1 LPRTRSGDLQ
11 VAIVWQPKGSRYERT
26 GFTESLQYRFKA
38 GKFIF
43 SEKKYFGE
51 KNMTEQVTSG
61 LQKTPPYSFS
71 RFFLNIFSRFRISPV
86 QITFAFSIIIGIVA
100 ALGAFAFSYLIHLVE
115 SVCRLEGVSESFTLG
130 PWLIIIPALGGLL
143 VGPLIYLFAREAKGH
158 GVPEVMAAVIKNGG
172 RIRPV
177 VAVVKSIASA
187 LTIGT
192 GGSAGSEGPIVQI
205 GAGFGSTLGQIF
217 RMPPRRINTF
227 VACGAAGGISAIFN
241 APFGGIMFSLEVIL
255 GEFRGLS
262 FIYVAIA
269 SVVSALVSRALT
281 GDETIFA
288 IEKLKAVL
296 SMSSPWE
303 IFAFIGL
310 GVFIASVSKT
320 FNFIL
325 ESFEDFYEKLKFP
338 PYLMPATGGLAVG
351 LMAYYA
357 TRIIPT
363 QGLNNPL
370 SVLSVGY
377 YTIRQILNP
386 ENYNTWLSSEG
397 IWMLVLTLA
406 MLAVYKIIATSFTLG
421 SGGSGGIF
429 APSLFIGAM
438 AGGLYGIVLQQ
449 IFGYTASPAVYALV
463 GMGACFAGA
472 AHAPI
477 TAIFI
482 LFEMSDSYEIILP
495 IMAAV
500 VVSTLV
506 AHWIKPESIYT
517 AKLKQKG
524 IDITRKDKIDIL
536 QGMFIKDVMIRDVQ
550 SIPETMTMENLRKQV
565 GTTLHT
571 SLPVVNEAGDLTGVI
586 TYKEI
591 HLGVEDTTPDSE
603 MIVRDFMKPNPVT
616 AYPFEPVDQ
625 VFKRMKEGFIGIA
638 PVVKSEQVP
647 KVVGVVTY
655 RNIFEAYEKALLD

>member
-1 LPRTRSGDLQ
+1 MEDQVSSSPKKIRS
-11 VAIVWQPKGSRYERT
+11 
-26 GFTESLQYRFKA
+26 YRF
-38 GKFIF
+38 
-43 SEKKYFGE
+43 
-51 KNMTEQVTSG
+51 N
-61 LQKTPPYSFS
+61 
-71 RFFLNIFSRFRISPV
+71 RFFLELFSRFRISPV
-86 QITFAFSIIIGIVA
+86 QITFTFSIIIGIAA
-100 ALGAFAFSYLIHLVE
+100 ALGAYVFSYLIHLVE
-115 SVCRLEGVSESFTLG
+115 ELCRLESVTHASSLG
-130 PWLIIIPALGGLL
+130 AWLIIIPALGGLL

-177 VAVVKSIASA
+177 VAIVKSIASA

-217 RMPPRRINTF
+217 RMPPRRLNTF
-227 VACGAAGGISAIFN
+227 IACGSAGGISAIFN

-269 SVVSALVSRALT
+269 SVVAALVSRALT
-281 GDETIFA
+281 GDHTIFA
-288 IEKLKAVL
+288 IEKMRAILYMA
-296 SMSSPWE
+296 SPWE
-303 IFAFIGL
+303 IIAFLGL
-310 GVFIASVSKT
+310 GVFIAFIAKT
-320 FNFIL
+320 FNFVL
-325 ESFEDFYEKLKFP
+325 EHFEDIYDKIKFP
-338 PYLMPATGGLAVG
+338 EYLKPITGGLAVG

-357 TRIIPT
+357 TRFIPA

-377 YTIRQILNP
+377 FTIRQVLNP
-386 ENYNTWLSSEG
+386 ENYATWLGSHG
-397 IWMLVLTLA
+397 IGMLVLALA
-406 MLAVYKIIATSFTLG
+406 MLAVFKILATSFTLG

-438 AGGLYGIVLQQ
+438 AGGLYGILLQR
-449 IFGYTASPAVYALV
+449 IFPGHTSDPAVYALV

-477 TAIFI
+477 TAIFL

-517 AKLKQKG
+517 AKLKHKG
-524 IDITRKDKIDIL
+524 IDITKKDKVDIL
-536 QGMFIKDVMIRDVQ
+536 QYLRIKDVMIRDVQ
-550 SIPETMTMENLRKQV
+550 FIPETMTMEELRKQV

-571 SLPVVNEAGDLTGVI
+571 SLPVVNSEGDLTGII

-591 HLGVEDTTPDSE
+591 HLGIEDPTP
-603 MIVRDFMKPNPVT
+603 
-616 AYPFEPVDQ
+616 
-625 VFKRMKEGFIGIA
+625 
-638 PVVKSEQVP
+638 
-647 KVVGVVTY
+647 
-655 RNIFEAYEKALLD
+655 

>member
-1 LPRTRSGDLQ
+1 M
-11 VAIVWQPKGSRYERT
+11 I
-26 GFTESLQYRFKA
+26 
-38 GKFIF
+38 
-43 SEKKYFGE
+43 EKSTPGP
-51 KNMTEQVTSG
+51 
-61 LQKTPPYSFS
+61 QKTPSYNFS
-71 RFFLNIFSRFRISPV
+71 RFFLNLFSRFKISPV

-100 ALGAFAFSYLIHLVE
+100 ALGAYVFSYLIHHVE
-115 SVCRLEGVSESFTLG
+115 RLCQLENVSESFSIG
-130 PWLIIIPALGGLL
+130 PWLIIIPALGGILA
-143 VGPLIYLFAREAKGH
+143 GPLIYLFAREAKGH

-172 RIRPV
+172 RIRPI
-177 VAVVKSIASA
+177 VAIVKSISSA

-217 RMPPRRINTF
+217 RMPPRRIKTF
-227 VACGAAGGISAIFN
+227 VACGAAGGIAAIFN

-281 GDETIFA
+281 GDHTIFA
-288 IEKLKAVL
+288 IEKMRSILY
-296 SMSSPWE
+296 MSSSWE
-303 IFAFIGL
+303 IIAFLGL
-310 GVFIASVSKT
+310 GVFIAFISKS
-320 FNFIL
+320 FNFVL
-325 ESFEDFYEKLKFP
+325 ESFEDLYDKIKFP
-338 PYLMPATGGLAVG
+338 EYLKPATGGLAVG

-357 TRIIPT
+357 TRIIPA

-370 SVLSVGY
+370 SVLGVGY
-377 YTIRQILNP
+377 HTIRQVLNP
-386 ENYNTWLSSEG
+386 DNYINWTNANG
-397 IWMLVLTLA
+397 IGMLVIALA
-406 MLAVYKIIATSFTLG
+406 MLAAYKIIATSFTLG

-429 APSLFIGAM
+429 APTLFTGAM
-438 AGGLYGIVLQQ
+438 AGGLYGIVLQS
-449 IFGYTASPAVYALV
+449 IFPGHTAHPAVYALV

-506 AHWIKPESIYT
+506 AHWIKPESVYT
-517 AKLKQKG
+517 AKLLQKG
-524 IDITRKDKIDIL
+524 IELSKKDKSDIL
-536 QGMFIKDVMIRDVQ
+536 QSMLIKDVMIREVQ
-550 SIPETMTMENLRKQV
+550 AIPETMTMEELRKKV

-571 SLPVVNEAGDLTGVI
+571 SLPVVNQDNDLVGIV

-591 HLGVEDTTPDSE
+591 HLGIEDPTLDGE
-603 MIVRDFMKPNPVT
+603 LLARDFMHPNPVT
-616 AYPFEPVDQ
+616 ACPDEPVDQ
-625 VFKRMKEGFIGIA
+625 VFKRMKQGAIGIA
-638 PVVKSEQVP
+638 PVIKSAKIR
-647 KVVGVVTY
+647 KVVGIVTY
-655 RNIFEAYEKALLD
+655 SNIFEAYEKALLD

>member
-1 LPRTRSGDLQ
+1 MT
-11 VAIVWQPKGSRYERT
+11 
-26 GFTESLQYRFKA
+26 
-38 GKFIF
+38 
-43 SEKKYFGE
+43 E
-51 KNMTEQVTSG
+51 KNTSG
-61 LQKTPPYSFS
+61 PKKSPSYKFS
-71 RFFLNIFSRFRISPV
+71 RFSLNLFSRFRISPV
-86 QITFAFSIIIGIVA
+86 QITFAFSIIIGVVA
-100 ALGAFAFSYLIHLVE
+100 ALGAYVFSYLIHLVE
-115 SVCRLEGVSESFTLG
+115 GLCCMEGVSEAFSIG
-130 PWLIIIPALGGLL
+130 PWLILLPAIGGLL
-143 VGPLIYLFAREAKGH
+143 AGPLIYLFAREAKGH
-158 GVPEVMAAVIKNGG
+158 GVPEVMAAVIRDGG

-177 VAVVKSIASA
+177 VAIVKSIASA

-303 IFAFIGL
+303 IFSFIGL
-310 GVFIASVSKT
+310 GVFVASVSKT
-320 FNFIL
+320 FNFVL

-338 PYLMPATGGLAVG
+338 EWLKPATGGLAVG
-351 LMAYYA
+351 LLAYYA

-386 ENYNTWLSSEG
+386 EHYATWLTSDG
-397 IWMLVLTLA
+397 IWVLVLSLA
-406 MLAVYKIIATSFTLG
+406 LLAVYKILATSFTLG

-429 APSLFIGAM
+429 APSLFTGAM
-438 AGGLYGIVLQQ
+438 AGGLYGIILHS
-449 IFGYTASPAVYALV
+449 IFPGHTASPAVYALV

-495 IMAAV
+495 IMASV

-517 AKLKQKG
+517 AKLIQKG
-524 IDITRKDKIDIL
+524 IELTKKDKSNIL
-536 QGMFIKDVMIRDVQ
+536 QSMVIKDVMIREVQ
-550 SIPETMTMENLRKQV
+550 SIPETMTMEVLRKKV

-571 SLPVVNEAGDLTGVI
+571 SLPVVDVNDDLVGII
-586 TYKEI
+586 TYKEL

-603 MIVRDFMKPNPVT
+603 LTARDFMKPDPVT
-616 AYPFEPVDQ
+616 AYPDEPVDQ
-625 VFKRMKEGFIGIA
+625 VFKRMKSGAIGIA
-638 PVVKSEQVP
+638 PVIKSEKVR
-647 KVVGVVTY
+647 KVVGIVTY
-655 RNIFEAYEKALLD
+655 SNIFEAYEKALLD

>member
-1 LPRTRSGDLQ
+1 M
-11 VAIVWQPKGSRYERT
+11 
-26 GFTESLQYRFKA
+26 
-38 GKFIF
+38 
-43 SEKKYFGE
+43 SE
-51 KNMTEQVTSG
+51 QATSG
-61 LQKTPPYSFS
+61 PQKTPSYGFS
-71 RFFLNIFSRFRISPV
+71 RFFLNLFSRFRISPV

-100 ALGAFAFSYLIHLVE
+100 ALGAYVFSYLIHLVE
-115 SVCRLEGVSESFTLG
+115 SLCHLQGVSESFSIG
-130 PWLIIIPALGGLL
+130 PGLIILPALGGLL

-158 GVPEVMAAVIKNGG
+158 GVPEVMAAVIKRGG
-172 RIRPV
+172 RIRPI

-192 GGSAGSEGPIVQI
+192 GGSAGSEGPIIQI

-255 GEFRGLS
+255 GDFRKFS

-269 SVVSALVSRALT
+269 SVVSALVSRTLT
-281 GDETIFA
+281 GDNTIFA
-288 IEKLKAVL
+288 IEKMREILYMK
-296 SMSSPWE
+296 SSWE
-303 IFAFIGL
+303 IIAFLGL
-310 GVFIASVSKT
+310 GVFVAFVSKT

-325 ESFEDFYEKLKFP
+325 EHFEDLYDKIKFP
-338 PYLMPATGGLAVG
+338 EYLKPATGGLAVG

-357 TRIIPT
+357 TRIIPA

-377 YTIRQILNP
+377 YTIRQVLNP
-386 ENYNTWLSSEG
+386 ENYINWIDLNG
-397 IWMLVLTLA
+397 IWMLVLALA
-406 MLAVYKIIATSFTLG
+406 MLAAYKIIATGFTLG

-438 AGGLYGIVLQQ
+438 AGGLYGIVLHN
-449 IFGYTASPAVYALV
+449 IFPGQTTSPAVYALV

-506 AHWIKPESIYT
+506 AYWIKPESIYT

-524 IDITRKDKIDIL
+524 IDITKQEKVDIL
-536 QGMFIKDVMIRDVQ
+536 QTMLIKDVMIRDVP
-550 SIPETMTMENLRKQV
+550 SIPETMTMEGLRKKI
-565 GTTLHT
+565 GTTFHT
-571 SLPVVNEAGDLTGVI
+571 SLPVVNGDNDLVGII

-591 HLGVEDTTPDSE
+591 HLGIEDSTPDSE
-603 MIVRDFMKPNPVT
+603 LIVRDFMLSDPVI
-616 AYPFEPVDQ
+616 AYPDEPVDQ
-625 VFKRMKEGFIGIA
+625 VFKRMKTGTIGIT
-638 PVVKSEQVP
+638 PVIKSE
-647 KVVGVVTY
+647 KVRKIVGIVTY
-655 RNIFEAYEKALLD
+655 RNIFEAYEKALLN

>member
-1 LPRTRSGDLQ
+1 MTQDAVSRSS
-11 VAIVWQPKGSRYERT
+11 K
-26 GFTESLQYRFKA
+26 
-38 GKFIF
+38 
-43 SEKKYFGE
+43 
-51 KNMTEQVTSG
+51 TSTYG
-61 LQKTPPYSFS
+61 FS
-71 RFFLNIFSRFRISPV
+71 RFFLNLFSRFRISPI
-86 QITFAFSIIIGIVA
+86 QITFAFSIIIGIVS
-100 ALGAFAFSYLIHLVE
+100 ALGAYAFSYLIHLVE
-115 SVCRLEGVSESFTLG
+115 NSCHLDGVSESFSIG
-130 PWLIIIPALGGLL
+130 SWLIILPAIGGIL

-158 GVPEVMAAVIKNGG
+158 GVPEVMAAVIRNGG

-205 GAGFGSTLGQIF
+205 GAGFGSTLGQLF

-269 SVVSALVSRALT
+269 SVVSALVNRALT
-281 GDETIFA
+281 GDNTIFA
-288 IEKLKAVL
+288 IEKMRVILYMKT
-296 SMSSPWE
+296 SWE
-303 IFAFIGL
+303 IFAFLGL
-310 GVFIASVSKT
+310 GAFIAFISKA
-320 FNFIL
+320 FNFTL
-325 ESFEDFYEKLKFP
+325 EHFEDLYDKIRFPEYLK
-338 PYLMPATGGLAVG
+338 PATGGLAVG
-351 LMAYYA
+351 MMAYYA
-357 TRIIPT
+357 TRIIPA

-377 YTIRQILNP
+377 YTIRQVLNP
-386 ENYNTWLSSEG
+386 ENYLNWINSNG
-397 IWMLVLTLA
+397 IMMLVLALA
-406 MLAVYKIIATSFTLG
+406 MLAAYKIIATSFTLG

-438 AGGLYGIVLQQ
+438 AGGLYGILLHT
-449 IFGYTASPAVYALV
+449 IFSGHTASPAVYALV

-506 AHWIKPESIYT
+506 ANWIKPESIYT

-524 IDITRKDKIDIL
+524 IDISKKDKVDIL
-536 QGMFIKDVMIRDVQ
+536 QAMVIKEVMIREVQ
-550 SIPETMTMENLRKQV
+550 TIPETMTMKELRKLV
-565 GTTLHT
+565 GTKLHT
-571 SLPVVNEAGDLTGVI
+571 SLPVVNQENDLVGII
-586 TYKEI
+586 TYKEL
-591 HLGVEDTTPDSE
+591 HLGIENITPDSE
-603 MIVRDFMKPNPVT
+603 LLARDFMYPHPVT
-616 AYPFEPVDQ
+616 AYPEEAVDR
-625 VFKRMKEGFIGIA
+625 VFKRMKTRAIGIA
-638 PVVKSEQVP
+638 PVIKSGKNR
-647 KVVGVVTY
+647 KVVGIVTY
-655 RNIFEAYEKALLD
+655 SNIFEAYEKALLD